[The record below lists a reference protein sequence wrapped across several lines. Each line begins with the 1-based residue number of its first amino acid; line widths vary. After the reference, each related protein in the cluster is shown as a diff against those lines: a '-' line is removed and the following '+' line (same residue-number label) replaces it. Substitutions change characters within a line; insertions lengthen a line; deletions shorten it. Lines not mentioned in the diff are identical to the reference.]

1 MSQALLTETDRIRH
15 IFYNF
20 ELPSNDCGWTEIEG
34 CRLIMTP
41 SGLCTREDLQG
52 RLMHAQKD
60 WYIQGRDDHRIIAY
74 RSNIASFLTMSLVQS
89 VIVDKA
95 LVLGKKKQ
103 IITERTS
110 AKRCIIDYLRVDC
123 MGVSRWGFV
132 MPKPFVCYDQGGSF
146 RFRQLVD

>member
-1 MSQALLTETDRIRH
+1 MCELLTETDRIRH

-52 RLMHAQKD
+52 RLMHAQND

-74 RSNIASFLTMSLVQS
+74 RSNLASFLTRSLVQS

-110 AKRCIIDYLRVDC
+110 AKRCSIEYLRVEFV
-123 MGVSRWGFV
+123 GPPRWGFV
-132 MPKPFVCYDQGGSF
+132 LPRPFVCYDQGGSL
-146 RFRQLVD
+146 RFRQLVY